1 MQLPL
6 QSGAAPGHTPNPPH
20 LRQPSPSRLAPAP
33 SSLLPATAPPE
44 RTRWAAPIAPTP
56 AAGGPP
62 RAPLKRSSSSGSG
75 GHPPDPRPSPASPG
89 KAGRGGGRGR
99 GQAGANQP
107 VTFHRKVKSSGYGF
121 VHPAARLGRPPP
133 SPVSVRTRPC
143 AASTVAKH
151 LLQARQYPVSSGP
164 PAHPQPQHCLPGQA
178 PLHQGALLRL
188 RFSGDASRLL
198 TCSADRT
205 ARVIKLP
212 LAKHQ
217 VKHPSS
223 GSARLW
229 NAGCAQPL
237 LELSH
242 LQQQQPRLA
251 LGGAAAGSG
260 PGAGAGG
267 AGAAA
272 PTLST
277 VLAAGAASAA
287 AAKANPPFLHEVR
300 AARFYYLDEFILLA
314 AGNKLNLYR
323 YKLGEG
329 DPNDDIARLR
339 NTNKYRLAA
348 SYASNMQAIND
359 FASVNSFLSPL
370 ALLAGTN
377 RWAGHSRSVEVLDCT
392 VMQCVAVVED
402 AHARPV
408 HTIAQS
414 ASASLYTSHPKEALE
429 LFLTAACDGLIK
441 LWDVRSCRCVR
452 SFSAHK
458 NTQITT
464 GAAFSPCLRF
474 IASGSE
480 DQAAYLYDVRQGQM
494 LHRMRTSDV
503 VTDVAFNPLHPQLA
517 AGCLDGRVHFF
528 SVA

>member
-1 MQLPL
+1 
-6 QSGAAPGHTPNPPH
+6 
-20 LRQPSPSRLAPAP
+20 
-33 SSLLPATAPPE
+33 
-44 RTRWAAPIAPTP
+44 
-56 AAGGPP
+56 
-62 RAPLKRSSSSGSG
+62 
-75 GHPPDPRPSPASPG
+75 
-89 KAGRGGGRGR
+89 
-99 GQAGANQP
+99 
-107 VTFHRKVKSSGYGF
+107 
-121 VHPAARLGRPPP
+121 
-133 SPVSVRTRPC
+133 
-143 AASTVAKH
+143 
-151 LLQARQYPVSSGP
+151 
-164 PAHPQPQHCLPGQA
+164 
-178 PLHQGALLRL
+178 
-188 RFSGDASRLL
+188 
-198 TCSADRT
+198 
-205 ARVIKLP
+205 
-212 LAKHQ
+212 
-217 VKHPSS
+217 
-223 GSARLW
+223 
-229 NAGCAQPL
+229 
-237 LELSH
+237 
-242 LQQQQPRLA
+242 
-251 LGGAAAGSG
+251 
-260 PGAGAGG
+260 
-267 AGAAA
+267 
-272 PTLST
+272 
-277 VLAAGAASAA
+277 
-287 AAKANPPFLHEVR
+287 VR

-348 SYASNMQAIND
+348 SYASN
-359 FASVNSFLSPL
+359 
-370 ALLAGTN
+370 
-377 RWAGHSRSVEVLDCT
+377 
-392 VMQCVAVVED
+392 MQCVAVVED